1 MTLRAFAFDLD
12 GTLIDSI
19 ADLAHA
25 ANAARADLGLPPLP
39 QATVQGFVGDGAA
52 SLVARTLA
60 GEHAANWHGTPEQQ
74 QAMARFDAH
83 YKAGLTIAT
92 RFYPEV
98 QETLHTLH
106 ELGYRLAIVTNK
118 PERYTLPLLRELG
131 VSERFDVIIGGDTLT
146 EKKPSPLP
154 LQHVL
159 DTLGLTPAQLLM
171 VGDSKND
178 VLAAKAAGTPSVLV
192 SYGYGHDVHALGAD
206 HVIRFFSELLEFI
219 DQ

>member
-1 MTLRAFAFDLD
+1 MTIRAFAFDLD
-12 GTLIDSI
+12 GTLVDSI
-19 ADLAHA
+19 ADLARA
-25 ANAARADLGLPPLP
+25 ANAARADLGLPPL
-39 QATVQGFVGDGAA
+39 AEETVQGFVGDGAA

-60 GEHAANWHGTPEQQ
+60 GDHAANWHNTAEQQ
-74 QAMARFDAH
+74 QAMARFDVH

-98 QETLHTLH
+98 QETLHSLH
-106 ELGYRLAIVTNK
+106 ELEYPLAIVTNK

-131 VSERFDVIIGGDTLT
+131 ISERFDVIVSGDTLA

-154 LQHVL
+154 LQFVL
-159 DTLGLTPAQLLM
+159 ERLSLSPEQLLM

-192 SYGYGHDVHALGAD
+192 SYGYGRDVQEMGAD
-206 HVIRFFSELLEFI
+206 HVIRFFSEVLEFI
-219 DQ
+219 D